1 MKSKRKILK
10 YNVKKKNV
18 GGRPKEKMHHKIIF
32 IGGVHGVGK
41 TTLCESACSKF
52 NVIHYSASDLIKKY
66 SHIELPSNVRVKNI
80 NRNQDAL
87 ISTINKHL
95 DTNKNYLLD
104 GHFCLLDQDGEITKI
119 PLSTFTAM
127 SPMAI
132 ILLHDNPSNIY
143 FRIQDS
149 GREIHDM
156 DLLLS
161 FQEQELHYS
170 QSVATKLNIPYLKA
184 NPFTDREIIYEFIAD
199 KLG

>member
-1 MKSKRKILK
+1 
-10 YNVKKKNV
+10 
-18 GGRPKEKMHHKIIF
+18 MHHKIIF

-41 TTLCESACSKF
+41 TTLCESVCSKF
-52 NVIHYSASDLIKKY
+52 DVIHNSASDLIKKY
-66 SHIELPSNVRVKNI
+66 SLIEFPSNARIENI

-87 ISTINKHL
+87 IRAINKYL

-104 GHFCLLDQDGEITKI
+104 GHFCLLDQDGVITKI
-119 PLSTFTAM
+119 PLSTFTAI

-132 ILLHDNPSNIY
+132 ILLHDDPSNIHS
-143 FRIQDS
+143 RLKD
-149 GREIHDM
+149 RDKEIYDV

-161 FQEQELHYS
+161 FQEQELHDS
-170 QSVATKLNIPYLKA
+170 RSVATKLNTPYLKA